1 MERAL
6 SDLRLAARSWRRTP
20 ALAAAGVLTL
30 AVALGANT
38 ALFSL
43 ANAILF
49 RPLPGIA
56 HADRLVNV
64 HRKAADGTTFLGLS
78 HPDYRDL
85 RERARALDGLAAFN
99 GRGASLGSGR
109 GPAELVGIQLVSGN
123 FFDVLGVRPQR
134 GRLVSEEDDA
144 APGASPVAVI
154 SDALWR
160 NRFGGDP
167 LVVGR
172 TIRLNG
178 FPFTVIG
185 VGPRGFQGH
194 FIGFPFEVWVPL
206 AMAAQAAPGED
217 IGARGNDWLE
227 LVGRLA
233 PGQTVAQA
241 QADLASVMAGLAR
254 EHPARHQG
262 TTADVRRLTG
272 VDDSLR
278 GAVVSFLAAL
288 QAAGALVL
296 AIACVNLAGV
306 LLARAASRARDV
318 ALRLALGATRGALV
332 RQLLAEA
339 LLLFLV
345 GGAAGVGLAA
355 WAADLLHAFQPGF
368 VVPLRLDLGL
378 DARVLAF
385 SALLTLVAAVA
396 FGLVPALQA
405 SRLDVLPALRDGR
418 AGETGSRT
426 RLRRALVVGQV
437 ALSMVL
443 LVAAGLFVRTLQRAR
458 AVDPGFDPD
467 GVSTARL
474 DLTLLARDEA
484 HGRVFYAQLLE
495 RLQSLPGAR
504 SASLATSIPLR
515 SLAPPTALVHAAA
528 EPVRPGGGLTV
539 PVSTVSGAYF
549 ETLRIPLLSGRGFA
563 DADGPSSPPVAVVSQ
578 ALARQ
583 LWPGGD
589 AIGRR
594 VRADGLDREVVGVA
608 RDVKMRRL
616 TEDASPHLYLPL
628 AQRFNPRV
636 RVLLRTEG
644 DLAHASAAV
653 RREIAALEND
663 LPVLETMTLRE
674 AIAFALFPQRMAGTI
689 ASALGVVGLGLAATG
704 LYGLVAW
711 SVSRRTREMGVRLAL
726 GASGADLTRLVLRQG
741 LHLALAGIVLGAL
754 GAAALAQGLR
764 GLLPGVSPADPVTF
778 AAIALL
784 MGGVAF
790 LASYV
795 PARRAARVDPMA
807 ALRHE

>member
-6 SDLRLAARSWRRTP
+6 NDLRLAARSWRRSP
-20 ALAAAGVLTL
+20 ALAAAGVVTL

-56 HADRLVNV
+56 HAGRLVNV
-64 HRKAADGTTFLGLS
+64 HRTAADGTTFLGLS

-85 RERARALDGLAAFN
+85 RERTRALDGLAAFN
-99 GRGASLGSGR
+99 GRGASLGRDR
-109 GPAELVGIQLVSGN
+109 GAAELVGIQLVSGN
-123 FFDVLGVRPQR
+123 FFDVLGVRAQR
-134 GRLVSEEDDA
+134 GRLLAAEDDA
-144 APGASPVAVI
+144 APGASAVAVI

-160 NRFGGDP
+160 NRFGGDAAI
-167 LVVGR
+167 LGR

-185 VGPRGFQGH
+185 VGPVGFQGH
-194 FIGFPFEVWVPL
+194 FVGFPFEVWVPL
-206 AMAAQAAPGED
+206 AMAAQAATGED
-217 IGARGNDWLE
+217 VAARDNDWLE

-233 PGQTVAQA
+233 PGHTVAQA
-241 QADLASVMAGLAR
+241 QADLSAIVAGLAR
-254 EHPARHQG
+254 EHPARHEG
-262 TTADVRRLTG
+262 ATADVRRMTG

-278 GAVVSFLAAL
+278 GAVISFLAAL

-306 LLARAASRARDV
+306 LLARAASRAHDV
-318 ALRLALGATRGALV
+318 AVRLALGATRAALV

-339 LLLFLV
+339 LLLFVV

-385 SALLTLVAAVA
+385 AAVLTLLAGLA

-405 SRLDVLPALRDGR
+405 SRLDVRPALRDGR
-418 AGETGSRT
+418 GSESGSRA
-426 RLRRALVVGQV
+426 RVRRALVVGQV
-437 ALSMVL
+437 ALSMAL

-474 DLTLLARDEA
+474 DLTLLAKDEA
-484 HGRVFYAQLLE
+484 HGRAFYEQLLE
-495 RLQSLPGAR
+495 RLGSLPDAR
-504 SASLATSIPLR
+504 AASLATWIPLR
-515 SLAPPTALVHAAA
+515 SLAPPTTAVHAPA
-528 EPVRPGGGLTV
+528 EPPLPVAGLNV
-539 PVSTVSGAYF
+539 PVSTVSAAYF
-549 ETLRIPLLSGRGFA
+549 QTMRIPLLSGRGFA
-563 DADGPSSPPVAVVSQ
+563 GADGPSSRPVAVISH
-578 ALARQ
+578 ALARR

-589 AIGRR
+589 AIGRHL
-594 VRADGLDREVVGVA
+594 RAAGVDREVVGVA
-608 RDVKMRRL
+608 GDVRMRRL
-616 TEDASPHLYLPL
+616 AEEASPHLYLPL
-628 AQRFNPRV
+628 AQGFTPRV
-636 RVLLRTEG
+636 RVLLRTDG
-644 DLAHASAAV
+644 DLGVASAAV
-653 RREIAALEND
+653 RWEIAALEKD

-689 ASALGVVGLGLAATG
+689 ASALGAVGLGLAATG

-726 GASGADLTRLVLRQG
+726 GATGGDLTRLVLRQG
-741 LHLALAGIVLGAL
+741 LRLALAGIALGAL

-778 AAIALL
+778 VAIALL
-784 MGGVAF
+784 MGGVAL
-790 LASYV
+790 LASDV

>member
-6 SDLRLAARSWRRTP
+6 SDLRLAARSWRRSP
-20 ALAAAGVLTL
+20 ALAAAGVVTL

-123 FFDVLGVRPQR
+123 FFDVLGVRAQR

-144 APGASPVAVI
+144 APGASAVAVI

-167 LVVGR
+167 LVIGR

-185 VGPRGFQGH
+185 VGPPGFQGH

-217 IGARGNDWLE
+217 VAARDNDWLE

-233 PGQTVAQA
+233 AGQTVAQA

-262 TTADVRRLTG
+262 ATADVRRMTG

-339 LLLFLV
+339 LLLFVV

-368 VVPLRLDLGL
+368 AVPLRFDLGL
-378 DARVLAF
+378 DARVLGFA
-385 SALLTLVAAVA
+385 ALLTLVAAVA

-405 SRLDVLPALRDGR
+405 SRLDVLPALRDG
-418 AGETGSRT
+418 
-426 RLRRALVVGQV
+426 LRRALVVGQV

-528 EPVRPGGGLTV
+528 EPARPGGGLTV

-549 ETLRIPLLSGRGFA
+549 ETLRIPLLAGRGLA

-578 ALARQ
+578 ALARR

-616 TEDASPHLYLPL
+616 TEDASPHLWRSGSPRACACCCGPRATSPTPLP
-628 AQRFNPRV
+628 PC
-636 RVLLRTEG
+636 
-644 DLAHASAAV
+644 AA
-653 RREIAALEND
+653 R
-663 LPVLETMTLRE
+663 
-674 AIAFALFPQRMAGTI
+674 
-689 ASALGVVGLGLAATG
+689 
-704 LYGLVAW
+704 
-711 SVSRRTREMGVRLAL
+711 SRRWRPTCRCW
-726 GASGADLTRLVLRQG
+726 
-741 LHLALAGIVLGAL
+741 
-754 GAAALAQGLR
+754 
-764 GLLPGVSPADPVTF
+764 
-778 AAIALL
+778 
-784 MGGVAF
+784 
-790 LASYV
+790 
-795 PARRAARVDPMA
+795 RR
-807 ALRHE
+807 